1 MQKKEAIEWTE
12 DRLNFLRQNYQTM
25 TNEQLA
31 DYFGISARTL
41 SRKAKKLGLE
51 KREPVTKTKYIEDLV
66 RAMYPDHSL
75 KEMAKEANIS
85 WRTVRR
91 MANQMGLT
99 RTPEEESRM
108 RSRIRTNLIKS
119 ERRRI
124 TFGLEQRTNM
134 KLVCNYERIQLRYIL
149 KGYGYIVFKG
159 DNTIYYTMEQKRHP
173 VREERARKAGLKFAP
188 WCPPAV
194 ITRN

>member
-1 MQKKEAIEWTE
+1 MNTKEAIEWTE
-12 DRLNFLRQNYQTM
+12 EQLNLLCQNYQIE

-31 DYFGISARTL
+31 QCLGISTRTL
-41 SRKAKKLGLE
+41 RRKAKKLGLV
-51 KREPVTKTKYIEDLV
+51 KREPVTKTKQIEDLV
-66 RAMYPDHSL
+66 REMYPNHSL
-75 KEMAKEANIS
+75 KEIAAQANIS

-99 RTPEEESRM
+99 RTPEEESQM
-108 RSRIRTNLIKS
+108 RSRIRTSLIKS

-134 KLVCNYERIQLRYIL
+134 KLVCNLERIQLRSKL

-159 DNTIYYTMEQKRHP
+159 NNTIYYTSELKRHP
-173 VREERARKAGLKFAP
+173 VREEHARKVGIKFAP

-194 ITRN
+194 I

>member
-1 MQKKEAIEWTE
+1 MNTKEAIEWTE
-12 DRLNFLRQNYQTM
+12 EQLNLLCQNYQTE

-31 DYFGISARTL
+31 QRLGISTRTL
-41 SRKAKKLGLE
+41 RRKAKKLGLA
-51 KREPVTKTKYIEDLV
+51 KREPVTKTKQIEDLV
-66 RAMYPDHSL
+66 RDMYPNHSL
-75 KEMAKEANIS
+75 KEIAAQANIS

-91 MANQMGLT
+91 MAVQMELT

-108 RSRIRTNLIKS
+108 RSRIRTSLIKS

-134 KLVCNYERIQLRYIL
+134 KLVCNLERIQLRSKL

-159 DNTIYYTMEQKRHP
+159 NNTIYYPSELKRHP
-173 VREERARKAGLKFAP
+173 VREEHARKVGIKFEP

-194 ITRN
+194 I

>member
-1 MQKKEAIEWTE
+1 MNTREAIEWTE
-12 DRLNFLRQNYQTM
+12 EMLNLLRQNYQIE

-31 DYFGISARTL
+31 KRFGISTRTL
-41 SRKAKKLGLE
+41 RRKAKSLGLT
-51 KREPVTKTKYIEDLV
+51 KSEPVTKTKQIEELV
-66 RAMYPDHSL
+66 RDMYPNHSL
-75 KEMAKEANIS
+75 NEIAAEANIS

-108 RSRIRTNLIKS
+108 RSRIRTNLIRS

-134 KLVCNYERIQLRYIL
+134 KLVCNVERIQLRHKL
-149 KGYGYIVFKG
+149 KDAGYIVFKG
-159 DNTIYYTMEQKRHP
+159 NNTIFYPLELKRHP
-173 VREERARKAGLKFAP
+173 IREEHGRKVGLTFAP

-194 ITRN
+194 I

>member
-1 MQKKEAIEWTE
+1 MNTKEAIEWTE
-12 DRLNFLRQNYQTM
+12 EQLNLLCQNYQTE

-31 DYFGISARTL
+31 QHLGISTRTL
-41 SRKAKKLGLE
+41 RRKAKKLGLV
-51 KREPVTKTKYIEDLV
+51 KREPVTKTKQIEDLV
-66 RAMYPDHSL
+66 REMYPNHSL
-75 KEMAKEANIS
+75 KEISAQANIS

-108 RSRIRTNLIKS
+108 RSRIRTSLIKS

-134 KLVCNYERIQLRYIL
+134 KLVCNLERIQLRSKL

-159 DNTIYYTMEQKRHP
+159 NNTIYYTSELKRHP
-173 VREERARKAGLKFAP
+173 VREEHARKVGIKFAP

-194 ITRN
+194 I

>member
-12 DRLNFLRQNYQTM
+12 ERLNYLRQNYQTQ

-31 DYFGISARTL
+31 EHFGISARTL
-41 SRKAKKLGLE
+41 RRKAKQIGLT
-51 KREPVTKTKYIEDLV
+51 KREPVTKTKQTEELV
-66 RAMYPDHSL
+66 RDMYPDHSL
-75 KEMAKEANIS
+75 NEIAEKANIS

-91 MANQMGLT
+91 MAIQMGLK

-124 TFGLEQRTNM
+124 AFGLEQRTKM
-134 KLVCNYERIQLRYIL
+134 KLVCNLERIQLRSIL

-159 DNTIYYTMEQKRHP
+159 DNTIYYTMDLKRHP

-194 ITRN
+194 ILRS

>member
-1 MQKKEAIEWTE
+1 MNTRKAIVWTE
-12 DRLNFLRQNYQTM
+12 EMFNLLRQNYQIE

-31 DYFGISARTL
+31 QRFGISTRTL
-41 SRKAKKLGLE
+41 RRKAKALGLT
-51 KREPVTKTKYIEDLV
+51 KSEPVTKTKQIEELV
-66 RAMYPDHSL
+66 RDMYPNHSL
-75 KEMAKEANIS
+75 NEIAAEANIS

-108 RSRIRTNLIKS
+108 RSRIRTNLIRS

-134 KLVCNYERIQLRYIL
+134 KLVCNVERIQLRHKL
-149 KGYGYIVFKG
+149 KDAGYIVFKG
-159 DNTIYYTMEQKRHP
+159 DNTIYYPMELKRHP
-173 VREERARKAGLKFAP
+173 IREEHGRKVGLTFAP
-188 WCPPAV
+188 WCPPA
-194 ITRN
+194 II